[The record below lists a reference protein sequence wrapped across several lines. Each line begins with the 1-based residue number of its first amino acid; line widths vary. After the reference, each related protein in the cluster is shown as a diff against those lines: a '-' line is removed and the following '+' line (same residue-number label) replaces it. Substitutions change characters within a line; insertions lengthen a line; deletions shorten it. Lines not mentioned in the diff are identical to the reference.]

1 MKKDGLS
8 YRMQIKET
16 YGRLQEKTLRNV
28 MIKHL
33 IENYGYESK
42 LRIAETM
49 VDDLLDLAD
58 EFIPKEKRL
67 KPGQI
72 MWSAVSVD
80 DKHTQGKKLRQTK
93 LVPVKLTVINEQ
105 DIEDYKEIKPLK
117 EIRKKRIARLLYE
130 ARSQGGVLAQN
141 DLAAIMS
148 LNIATVA
155 EAIKEVQQ
163 EGNKLLP
170 TRGSVHDLGP
180 TTTHKKQIIEL
191 YEQGY
196 LEPEI
201 AKKTNHALLNVD
213 AYIKDYKRV
222 KILYEEN
229 IKDADK
235 IAFYIGMPKHLITQY
250 LNIIENK

>member
-1 MKKDGLS
+1 MKKDGFS
-8 YRMQIKET
+8 YRMRVKET
-16 YGRLQEKTLRNV
+16 YGRLQEKTLRNI
-28 MIKHL
+28 MIKQL
-33 IENYGYESK
+33 IENYGYENK

-49 VDDLLDLAD
+49 VDDLLDLAE

-72 MWSAVSVD
+72 MWSAVAVD
-80 DKHTQGKKLRQTK
+80 DKNTQGKKLSQVK
-93 LVPVKLTVINEQ
+93 LLPVKLTIMNEQ
-105 DIEDYKEIKPLK
+105 DIIDYKEGESLK

-130 ARSQGGVLAQN
+130 AKAQGGVLAQN
-141 DLAAIMS
+141 DLAVILS
-148 LNIATVA
+148 LKVNTVA
-155 EAIKEVQQ
+155 ETIKELQQ
-163 EGNKLLP
+163 EGGKLLP
-170 TRGSVHDLGP
+170 TRGSIHDLGP

-201 AKKTNHALLNVD
+201 AKKTDHALLNVD

-222 KILYEEN
+222 KILYEKG
-229 IKDADK
+229 IKDVEDVV
-235 IAFYIGMPKHLITQY
+235 FYTGMPKHLIIQY

>member
-1 MKKDGLS
+1 MKKDFS
-8 YRMQIKET
+8 YRMWAKET

-49 VDDLLDLAD
+49 VDDLLDFAD

-80 DKHTQGKKLRQTK
+80 DKHTQGKKLSQTK
-93 LVPVKLTVINEQ
+93 LVPVKLTVLDEQ
-105 DIEDYKEIKPLK
+105 DIKDYKEGKSPK
-117 EIRKKRIARLLYE
+117 EVRKKRIARLLYE
-130 ARSQGGVLAQN
+130 AKEQGGVLGHN
-141 DLAAIMS
+141 DLAVILS
-148 LNIATVA
+148 LNTGTVSQM
-155 EAIKEVQQ
+155 IQEVQQ
-163 EGNKLLP
+163 EGNRLLP

-201 AKKTNHALLNVD
+201 AKKTDHALLNVD

-222 KILYEEN
+222 KILYEEG

-235 IAFYIGMPKHLITQY
+235 AAFYTGMPKHLITQY
-250 LNIIENK
+250 IKIIENK